1 MISQKRG
8 DFVIQEVIS
17 NTFNL
22 IIDREETPPLDQSG
36 LEVALKEYMVQLK
49 RVKKSIQMANEKIA
63 RNVFELKTHKDV
75 IAKFRRDGEKKTIV
89 IDDEGIELNTDY
101 LFTIGQYFGDIR
113 KVLLTVFE
121 KDGKSFLGTYTVEVV
136 EVLAQHLRS
145 PETLFLEANGGDVG
159 LVLYGGTEKA
169 LQPNDQLS
177 GQIQLGTPW
186 GAWKNVFTISSYS
199 SDGIFINDAIERNR
213 SMNSDEDVLDRINFI
228 TTMRNGSANLNMD
241 VTAIKDTDYVKY
253 SDKSNEVYVNQG
265 ELLKLALFEIKK
277 LKREIEG
284 LKDKEKEAAN
294 ESI

>member
-1 MISQKRG
+1 M
-8 DFVIQEVIS
+8 
-17 NTFNL
+17 
-22 IIDREETPPLDQSG
+22 
-36 LEVALKEYMVQLK
+36 
-49 RVKKSIQMANEKIA
+49 
-63 RNVFELKTHKDV
+63 
-75 IAKFRRDGEKKTIV
+75 
-89 IDDEGIELNTDY
+89 
-101 LFTIGQYFGDIR
+101 
-113 KVLLTVFE
+113 
-121 KDGKSFLGTYTVEVV
+121 
-136 EVLAQHLRS
+136 
-145 PETLFLEANGGDVG
+145 
-159 LVLYGGTEKA
+159 
-169 LQPNDQLS
+169 S